1 MVDRKIIDDL
11 SEQLSKLIPQ
21 ARAAGEDVRQTLSSG
36 LQKGLSRMDL
46 LTREEFDQQVQ
57 ALVRAQ
63 QRIDALEETV
73 RQLEQRIAADDPDN
87 RQTDDKPTP
96 RKDD

>member
-11 SEQLSKLIPQ
+11 SDQLSRLIPQ

-36 LQKGLSRMDL
+36 LQQGLARMDL
-46 LTREEFDQQVQ
+46 MTREEFDQHAQ

-63 QRIDALEETV
+63 QRIDALEKAV
-73 RQLEQRIAADDPDN
+73 QALEQRLAERDMDDP
-87 RQTDDKPTP
+87 QQQ
-96 RKDD
+96 